1 MMVKQHN
8 LSAKEREELLDPFPV
23 ESAMAPTLNNR
34 SLPYEELD
42 GLRFER
48 LCYEILC
55 SDGKNPRYNGKSG
68 QQDYGVDIVTE
79 RQDTVTVYQCKNI
92 SDRQSLSETVED
104 IRRAYSKVVER
115 WVGEKELPNPTQFVY
130 CSRQKLDGIND
141 SVEYTPWRDSA
152 FKKQQIDIQLWGR
165 ETLDS
170 RLRDLPAVVSG
181 VFSDRVARIFC
192 NENSLPQDSN
202 WERLQHAKSEYP
214 TLREFY
220 TDWKKDRLFID
231 PDLKEWFS
239 SAVSASSVVLLQG
252 VPGTGKTTT
261 TLSLL
266 ATLKNRPERIYY
278 TVISNFEK
286 IPQLLDSVK
295 KRAQLPSVFVLDDCH
310 SAPDLAVELIQRLK
324 GSLLSPNYAVSIK
337 FVLLIRGTPEEE
349 EGTYSDSVKRQLELG
364 KDSAKSIPLSD
375 GEQLLQVLKKRLPH
389 INPITKCHAEHV
401 FNLTGGNLK
410 LANLAVNG
418 VDSAD
423 ELLLLDGSSVK
434 QNVHRLYISR
444 KKDADGQRMKNL
456 CALAMFDI
464 TPLTDYLVLSEDFLD
479 AGLIT
484 RLYSPTRVRFLHSSL
499 AEVLFYVLVDMDEG
513 VPDNWN
519 ERIKQELIRY
529 FEHLCVEGQ
538 SQLDSFLLNLS
549 SSQLHFPEFDIDRII
564 SEFVGSSEFKALLT
578 FEPGS
583 VRVSVLRR
591 LVARASPGTSEA
603 LKAINDAICGRL
615 KYLYGK
621 TEAWNEEELADF
633 SNGIFGLSKSSP
645 DHLRSL
651 ESQLTVYQLITK
663 ITQSCYIFELF
674 SLLQYSS
681 PSRAGALIA
690 ALESTDIDALVDKTV
705 EQQRSVGTLHM
716 ALRDLGQ
723 KTVEI
728 DGEKLNLLTELEQIV
743 TARHLRELIVNNGT
757 VFELFKFLE
766 HSSPSRAGALIA
778 ALESTDIDALVDK
791 TVEQQRSVGTLHMAL
806 RDLGQKTVEID
817 GEKLN
822 LLTELEQIVTARHL
836 RELIVNNGTVFE
848 LFKFLEHSSPSR
860 AGALIAALES
870 TDIDSL
876 VDKTIEQQRSVESLH
891 YTFGGLRRY
900 RSLLGELLKVLS
912 PPILARLIVRAG
924 TLNALM
930 SISSQLPEEYL
941 CELRVTISKYP
952 RDEWQ
957 ELVFRGLPNN
967 LVNFLSQDIEHYP
980 DEVRNLLGSIVA
992 SEGTRLL
999 RKSSWFELNT
1009 ANYDSDEPITT
1020 ILREKLEHL
1029 LALTPADAL
1038 LDLDFKE
1045 ATSAV
1050 SIMWRQATP
1059 KHDFLNARL
1068 WDLLPPE
1075 RQWPKDYG
1083 FGFLSNVLQHLSHK
1097 DFSRQ
1102 NAEKLLCKASNHALQ
1117 VNWTKATPRLL
1128 FRFFWELWQASHHLS
1143 VSDPSQ
1149 YFPESLSDEAIELL
1163 KKLLSGKKYPNS
1175 DKIALYTLAGLLLFI
1190 RPGKKRELSGI
1201 VKGRLTGLDYLCDEI
1216 HTTLGNNSLGFVPA
1230 YFALYGMGLVRSP
1243 SHNFTIELRMALKER
1258 FLDYP
1263 DTTQAVDTLF
1273 SDVGRIR

>member
-705 EQQRSVGTLHM
+705 EQQRSVGTL
-716 ALRDLGQ
+716 D
-723 KTVEI
+723 
-728 DGEKLNLLTELEQIV
+728 
-743 TARHLRELIVNNGT
+743 
-757 VFELFKFLE
+757 
-766 HSSPSRAGALIA
+766 
-778 ALESTDIDALVDK
+778 
-791 TVEQQRSVGTLHMAL
+791 MAL